1 MGNAVSLSTE
11 FMAGCG
17 IVVIY
22 FILRRR
28 NQIKAKQRAEGVTY
42 NGEMGDKALDF
53 EYIL

>member
-1 MGNAVSLSTE
+1 ME

-28 NQIKAKQRAEGVTY
+28 NQIKDKQRADGITD
-42 NGEMGDKALDF
+42 NGDKSDKALDF